1 KHRYNEPLTHAST
14 QALAQAC
21 TNMHAQETPAR
32 GLLHT
37 KAILNPCRLP
47 ACCVCP
53 MTEDILVN
61 VTPFETRV
69 ALVEQGSVQELH
81 LERSIERGHVG
92 NLYLGNV
99 ARVLPGMQSAF
110 IDIGLERAAFI
121 HAADLRQNR
130 QARASGEPA

>member
-1 KHRYNEPLTHAST
+1 MTQTTHARECEQARNSKHRYNEPLTHAST

-92 NLYLGNV
+92 NL
-99 ARVLPGMQSAF
+99 
-110 IDIGLERAAFI
+110 
-121 HAADLRQNR
+121 
-130 QARASGEPA
+130 